1 MSAKPLDGRR
11 ALVTG
16 GSRGIGR
23 AIAQALIAEGGGVA
37 ITGRD
42 AIATQRAADALGCAA
57 FVADVTDAA
66 AMERAF
72 AAAGPIDILV
82 NNAGTALSQPFAKLS
97 LADWNAVF
105 AVNLTG
111 AFWGCRLALPGM
123 IVRGW
128 GRIVNVASTAGL
140 KPYPYTAAYCASK
153 HGLIGLTRALALE
166 CARKGVTVNAVCPGF
181 TATEMAQR
189 SIAVI
194 EAETGRSRAEARASL
209 ERLNPQNRLTDPQEV
224 AAAVAFLCRP
234 DAHGITGQSLVIAG
248 GEVM

>member
-1 MSAKPLDGRR
+1 MSAAPLAGRR

-23 AIAQALIAEGGGVA
+23 AIASRLSAEGA
-37 ITGRD
+37 EMLITGRD
-42 AIATQRAADALGCAA
+42 EAAARRTADELGCAA
-57 FVADVTDAA
+57 LVVDVVDRA
-66 AMERAF
+66 AMEHAF
-72 AAAGPIDILV
+72 DAAGPIDILV
-82 NNAGTALSQPFAKLS
+82 NNAGIALSRPFAKT
-97 LADWNAVF
+97 APEDWDRLI

-111 AFWGCRLALPGM
+111 AYLGCRRALPGM
-123 IVRGW
+123 VARGW

-140 KPYPYTAAYCASK
+140 KPYPYTAAYCAAK

-181 TATEMAQR
+181 TDTDIARQA
-189 SIAVI
+189 IAVI
-194 EAETGRSRAEARASL
+194 AAETGRSAAEGRAAL
-209 ERLNPQNRLTDPQEV
+209 ERLNPQNRLTDPDEV

-234 DAHGITGQSLVIAG
+234 DAHGVTGQSLIIAG